1 MTRHVKTISCG
12 ALLWLTLGS
21 SLLHA
26 ADPLPP
32 QDVKIIDQKD
42 RLRIEIGGQLF
53 SDYIYQGTPRPY
65 MYPIIG
71 PGGQAMTRNWPM
83 KSPEGEE
90 HDHPHHRS
98 LWFSHG
104 DVNKVDFWTEEGK
117 NKGRIVHQSF
127 SNIKSGSKEASF
139 NEAINWIGPDGK
151 TVCTEDRKVSIG
163 NSDKLR
169 WIDFQITLKASE
181 GDVVLGDTKEG
192 SMGIRLAETMR
203 LTGKTGKGHIIN
215 SAGQKDGDTWGKRA
229 EWCDY
234 YGPVDGKTVGVAFFD
249 NPKNPR
255 YPTTWHVRDYGLFA
269 ANPFGLHDFEKKP
282 VGAGDLKIPSGQSVT
297 FSYRLI
303 FHLGNDK
310 DADIAGL
317 YRDYIK

>member
-12 ALLWLTLGS
+12 ALLWLALGS
-21 SLLHA
+21 SWLQA
-26 ADPLPP
+26 ADPLSS
-32 QDVKIIDQKD
+32 QDVKITDQKD

-53 SDYIYQGTPRPY
+53 SEYVYQGARRPY

-90 HDHPHHRS
+90 HDHPHHKS

-104 DVNKVDFWTEEGK
+104 EVNKVNFWADEGA
-117 NKGRIVHQSF
+117 NLGLIVHEKF
-127 SNIKSGSKEASF
+127 SKIESGSKEGSF
-139 NEAINWIGPDGK
+139 QEAIKWAGPDGK
-151 TVCTEDRKVSIG
+151 TVCTEDRTVRIG
-163 NSDKLR
+163 NSDQLR

-203 LTGKTGKGHIIN
+203 LTGKTGKGHIVN
-215 SAGQKDGDTWGKRA
+215 SVGQRDGNTWGKRA
-229 EWCDY
+229 AWCDY
-234 YGPVDGKTVGVAFFD
+234 YGPVDDKTVGVAFFD
-249 NPKNPR
+249 HPQNPR

-282 VGAGDLKIPSGQSVT
+282 AGAGDLKIPSGQSVT
-297 FSYRLI
+297 FRYRLI
-303 FHLGNDK
+303 FHMGNEK
-310 DADIAGL
+310 DADIAAL
-317 YRDYIK
+317 YREYTK